1 MARVAA
7 FLHDLARPRPARRI
21 GSSLEV
27 HRGRRIMN
35 ALSAGG
41 IAARFGAA
49 LVLILAT
56 YNPEGRSYF
65 DWVVPRLPE
74 FDALRAFVGI
84 VLLIGWTVFLR
95 ASTRS
100 LGVLGFV
107 LAAAFFGTLIW
118 LGIDYGVIARD
129 NPRVITYV
137 AIVALAAVLTAG
149 MVWSIVRRGL
159 TGQADV
165 DDVDA

>member
-1 MARVAA
+1 
-7 FLHDLARPRPARRI
+7 
-21 GSSLEV
+21 
-27 HRGRRIMN
+27 MN

-65 DWVVPRLPE
+65 DWVEPRLPE

-100 LGVLGFV
+100 LGVLGRAEEAGRIRDEAGDVFAGDPAA
-107 LAAAFFGTLIW
+107 LAQIAAA
-118 LGIDYGVIARD
+118 ARD
-129 NPRVITYV
+129 
-137 AIVALAAVLTAG
+137 AGLAP
-149 MVWSIVRRGL
+149 
-159 TGQADV
+159 
-165 DDVDA
+165 